1 MAQLS
6 GRYAAALF
14 DLALESGA
22 LASYREQAAFL
33 SDTLQNDD
41 CRRVIEHP
49 HISGAGKKEFLSALF
64 AGKVS
69 DDLLGFLYLGVDKSR
84 EKFLVPGLR
93 AFIARADEFTGRV
106 DATALCA
113 APLDENQILALEK
126 LLSQKLQKRVI
137 VSVRVDPSVLG
148 GVCIQ
153 ADGYFLDMTVKKRLS
168 DMKASLQR
176 STADDFKA

>member
-14 DLALESGA
+14 GLALESGG
-22 LASYREQAAFL
+22 LGNYREQAAFL
-33 SDTLQNDD
+33 RDTLKNED

-69 DDLLGFLYLGVDKSR
+69 DDLLGFLYLGIDKNR
-84 EKFLVPGLR
+84 EKFLVPGLG
-93 AFIARADEFTGRV
+93 AFIARVDEFTGRV
-106 DATALCA
+106 DATVVCA
-113 APLDENQILALEK
+113 APLDKSQILKLEK
-126 LLSQKLQKRVI
+126 LLSKKLDKRVS
-137 VSVRVDPSVLG
+137 VSVQVDPSVIG
-148 GVCIQ
+148 GMCIR

-176 STADDFKA
+176 STADDSQA